1 MRLELTGSTD
11 LAEIRSID
19 APNWKSTIESLLDEA
34 VEVMGDGSIVKVRTS
49 CRAKIDLVA
58 ERERKT
64 VLAAALRKLDELD
77 LDTESRS
84 AVVDVLV
91 NAMTEAS

>member
-1 MRLELTGSTD
+1 
-11 LAEIRSID
+11 
-19 APNWKSTIESLLDEA
+19 
-34 VEVMGDGSIVKVRTS
+34 VRTS
-49 CRAKIDLVA
+49 WRAKLDLTA

-64 VLAAALRKLDELD
+64 VLSAALKKLDELD
-77 LDTESRS
+77 LDAESKS